1 MMPRRKAEVR
11 PFQETIYDE
20 MRAVESL
27 PMRRQ
32 IIQVPYDSGY
42 KDCRMGR
49 GPGHIVRHLKAEK
62 SLPGEELEVDEVD
75 VLGRFELEVGTAF
88 AVARQIAEKVRNVA
102 GSGTFPLVLAGG
114 CISCVGTLA
123 GLGAP
128 PPAIIWLDAHGD
140 FNTPETTISGFLD
153 GMALA
158 TAVGRCWGKLAATVP
173 GFHPV
178 PESHAVLVGAHE
190 FDVDERVLLDSSAVC
205 LIDPQRIRAQGLRA
219 GLEPLWAKM
228 QTYTRRAYLHIDL
241 DVLDSAE
248 GRANQFAAPGGLT
261 LAELL
266 GIVSLV
272 RERFMLA
279 AAAITAY
286 DPEYD
291 EDERAVR
298 AAVAVIRELWKRV

>member
-1 MMPRRKAEVR
+1 
-11 PFQETIYDE
+11 
-20 MRAVESL
+20 MRT
-27 PMRRQ
+27 Q

-42 KDCRMGR
+42 KDYRMGR

-62 SLPGEELEVDEVD
+62 NFPVDEVE
-75 VLGRFELEVGTAF
+75 VQERFALEVGTSF
-88 AVARQIAEKVRNVA
+88 AVARQLAEKVCNVA
-102 GSGTFPLVLAGG
+102 GSGAFPLVLAGG

-173 GFHPV
+173 GFRPV
-178 PESHAVLVGAHE
+178 PERQAVLVGARE
-190 FDVDERVLLDSSAVC
+190 FDVNERALLDSSAVRVM
-205 LIDPQRIRAQGLRA
+205 DPQCIRNHGLRA
-219 GLEPLWAKM
+219 ELEPLWAKI
-228 QTYTRRAYLHIDL
+228 QTYTGRAYLHIDL
-241 DVLDSAE
+241 DVLDPAE
-248 GRANQFAAPGGLT
+248 ARVNRFAAPGGLT
-261 LAELL
+261 LTELL
-266 GIVSLV
+266 GFVSLV
-272 RERFMLA
+272 RERFALA

-298 AAVAVIRELWKRV
+298 AAVGVIRELSKQV